1 MLDFIDEPLFTRSE
15 AEKRLRA
22 LCRSAALPMPRMNVR
37 RAGWEVD
44 AVWDAQRLVVEVDGY
59 GFHSPRPQF
68 ERDRRKD
75 ADLMLAGYRVLR
87 ITWRRLTREPDQV
100 IALLAAALHARDR
113 LRRDRR
119 PD

>member
-1 MLDFIDEPLFTRSE
+1 
-15 AEKRLRA
+15 
-22 LCRSAALPMPRMNVR
+22 MNVR

-59 GFHSPRPQF
+59 GVHNPRPQF

-87 ITWRRLTREPDQV
+87 ITWRRLTREPEQV
-100 IALLAAALHARDR
+100 IALLAAALH
-113 LRRDRR
+113 L
-119 PD
+119 